1 MRSVLLL
8 IQPRCSDRTSTRQ
21 PLLREGFLY
30 VTVRVGREQCTRR
43 TTNEGRDDERD
54 SVPLYGRAG
63 RTHRAGVAGPV
74 GRRGP
79 LPRPDPARP
88 GGGPGGGPRRQE
100 ALRPALVPAPLRR
113 RPARRAPVGLH

>member
-79 LPRPDPARP
+79 PPPHPPGGRGGRP
-88 GGGPGGGPRRQE
+88 GGGRRPGE
-100 ALRPALVPAPLRR
+100 ALLRGIVPAPPGR
-113 RPARRAPVGLH
+113 RPHRGPPAGLH

>member
-79 LPRPDPARP
+79 PPTPRPRPP
-88 GGGPGGGPRRQE
+88 GGRPPGVSPAARSSSPWTCPR
-100 ALRPALVPAPLRR
+100 PPPAPASTWGTRW
-113 RPARRAPVGLH
+113 AS

>member
-63 RTHRAGVAGPV
+63 RKHRAGVAGPV

-79 LPRPDPARP
+79 PPPPAPP
-88 GGGPGGGPRRQE
+88 GRVGAPGGGPRPKAAFR
-100 ALRPALVPAPLRR
+100 LGVVPIPPRRGPAA
-113 RPARRAPVGLH
+113 RAPGGFG

>member
-74 GRRGP
+74 GRRGRP
-79 LPRPDPARP
+79 PRPAPRGA
-88 GGGPGGGPRRQE
+88 GGGPRGG
-100 ALRPALVPAPLRR
+100 
-113 RPARRAPVGLH
+113 RRAGGGFWRGLCPGPPRGRAGRGGPGWS